1 MPLTVTGS
9 WPDNNQWGTQPKNA
23 VDQNPTVNWTV
34 ESIGYVQLQYLQLKS
49 VDATPNG
56 KRSWIEIPYVPKQNT
71 IVEVCME
78 NTSEVFAT
86 SGACAQS
93 VFYSGT
99 PGNGSGMTMEITS
112 GVDNHHFNC
121 VTSKNSYRDPRG
133 QAESNKIT
141 YLLSVAGIQ
150 QRNDDGKFTMLSP
163 FSDEEISVCSD
174 PKKANLCFFSHPAVD
189 ANTHM
194 SYAGRVYSA
203 KIYEGDELK
212 FDLVP
217 VKDGTGTDARCGFY
231 DMKSKKFYPFFEMV
245 DYVENTTDDR
255 LHVKLP
261 LAPEPDSSY
270 KWGNSI
276 VRNGHFQSAS
286 DWTSFPVSA
295 GDDTRRSISDED
307 GTKAFKFVCPAKQS
321 GEQAYTH
328 QMFIEFTE
336 PLKAGDVYYVS
347 FYYKAEKAVNIGVQ
361 AHSKHGD
368 YNDNGQIGSIDFA
381 TEWKLYEKKFT
392 VSAGEAS
399 NSSGVARPYQCI
411 AFNLNVLDEENTYYM
426 TNVVVR
432 KQKYEST
439 RNVPA
444 AASGYQ
450 WTDNLVRNGGLDTDD
465 LTSFIG
471 NERCTSSVEED
482 VLKVKST
489 AKPNQEYDWYSQ
501 MFFSFKDPIMPGESY
516 YISFDYRADKDA
528 TSAVQA
534 HSAPGA
540 YNAGLGS
547 ITFRDYWQ
555 TYTTTATVNDA
566 QGKNGGFGVLALN
579 LNELADENN
588 YYFDNIV
595 IKKQVLDSEASKRWS
610 SNLVSGYDVTNNGTT
625 IDGLKVVCPQ
635 SSGNYAWDSQFFIN
649 LSEPLL
655 PNEKYYVSVTY
666 SANQQYNS
674 SGNQISL
681 DSYLLPEKDKGIYPA
696 GVSGAMPALQPQGL
710 NSDDSDKWLTV
721 ATVRTV
727 NSEILSQNSNQPMRI
742 GFNIWVGQNVTYKF
756 RDIVVRKQIDDTS
769 VPVTEPS
776 LSATDKKWSKSLV
789 KNGYF
794 STDNTASFSG
804 HGNYGETVTGAIV
817 DNPTGTGR
825 CFKVTSV
832 KVHYDNGNPLPQT
845 SQLQI
850 ILDEPIQT
858 GERFYISFDYM
869 ASVETTTPTEAHTKT
884 NYNYWHLLD
893 PSPAFTKNWQSKTWT
908 QTVTADQG
916 ANGGMQMIVFN
927 LNSYPT
933 PADFY
938 IKNVVVKKEVPIE
951 VEENN
956 NATTQLS
963 IEFKNLYNENNEWT
977 SNRHLFSLGS
987 HEDGTMALNTLQG
1000 RYRFVSGKNV
1010 NVTNLNSENSTN
1022 PLDSRARQHTA
1033 VFTTDKCTIDGTD
1046 YNASGDQTWI
1056 EPDALYLMGTHCDPN
1071 PVHSDRLNP
1080 LSFRGQVFRAT
1091 LKENGITRY
1100 DLQPAR
1106 DVDGKYGFYD
1116 FVTRSMFYPDGCATN
1131 PLTGDDPQLAKS
1143 LPASGMFSLETKT
1156 PSAIVPKRFMITT
1169 VTHDGGMQNNTA
1181 NNPKNWRLMA
1191 SNDGDTW
1198 TQLELGIIRPKYS
1211 APATDVNTVQYLY
1224 NVGTGTFL
1232 KGGVYGTRG
1241 SVGAIGQS
1249 DEGTAQQFKVKS
1261 SSIQTL
1267 IATYGNSANVEKNE
1281 GQTYKDRN
1289 NCIQIVCPEKDDGQ
1303 AWDQQFFLQLPRQ
1316 LKAGEFYDISFEYA
1330 ASNLPKDK
1338 DNVQI
1343 STQLHSNGGGA
1354 YITNYSNL
1362 TFKKDW
1368 QTAYFRGIVTSA
1380 QANTKTIAFCLN
1392 VMKGVA
1398 NNYYF
1403 RNVVVKVKSSDDELI
1418 DYVSGDWKNTFVID
1432 KGIVWLDRDLSASE
1446 EDYRKNYNNWSI
1458 IPDQG
1463 ATNICEIA
1471 NAGFN
1476 GAKLGLYSD
1485 VVNGISDA
1493 QVYVGGNSL
1502 YTKWA
1507 FVNEADYA
1515 TYQTA
1520 LSSKSYSDPST
1531 IGTLPNATTH
1541 WFTILNNTEQ
1551 YSMYRL
1557 DVDEI
1562 GWGQTMTLSDIAITA
1577 DYGFAH
1583 YVGAVYDSQ
1592 SGMGTPPKDLTK
1604 YKTTYKTSQDDYRIT
1619 NSDVTLQRAHEYE
1632 HVIYA
1637 MPGQTVD
1644 LTPFVDFYTS
1654 DRYEE
1659 RYTRW
1664 YDYRTDTY
1672 SNRITFDPVN
1682 GSNVLTLNKGHFAGS
1697 VLAGERRRGT
1707 RALYTAPNRGTSFLL
1722 ADGNEIMDIIA
1733 IEAAHGFTGDEL
1745 GWVANQYQLKE
1756 PTLHWRHKFVIMDAR
1771 YRTKE
1776 MTDNNADYINKHK
1789 ITLMCPAG
1797 TPFQYPLPAYEY
1809 ATNNQKHDNTTG
1821 FYNANN
1827 QSVYHY
1833 KIETWKDNT
1842 SNPSNLLGSTQLT
1855 HTYNTPD
1862 KKGEITY
1869 STSISDATIQD
1880 RLAYSFKEI
1889 DGFNRVFYIKNP
1901 QTKVNSEGEEV
1912 TQRYVIRIYAMNP
1925 YNGLLKIGGSG
1936 ADKDKDFLLSEY
1948 DLDVMPAKDA
1958 AMVDE
1963 STLKTDAYV
1972 HQTPNKLKEKYGKPT
1987 TVVNFDKISTSDCI
2001 EKDGSYY
2008 SKWPWLWED
2017 SSYGFAYDDSWNV
2030 DYNNY
2035 MVVNN
2040 SNYLRYK
2047 SYNDVKDRNQIE
2059 NNKQGFFF
2067 YANAA
2072 SDPSRMAVLNIGKN
2086 FCENT
2091 TVYVS
2096 AWICELQGQNDYAE
2110 TANVIF
2116 SFRGVDDKG
2125 NETVLN
2131 SFVTGYVPGGWN
2143 TPYGYDKEGFVAAH
2157 TAASEKESP
2166 KNPDQRGHW
2175 MHVYYTFQPIVP
2187 EGTDFHHYIITLEN
2201 NATSSFGAD
2210 YAIDDIRAYVSKA
2223 ELKARQSV
2231 PLCNG
2236 ATQTSLELFGDFDEL
2251 LMKYALSEATEGNGE
2266 SKDFYYCILDQEKYE
2281 ATLKEEYGKISNPSE
2296 EFDDWKESPTTDAY
2310 KKAFNDA
2317 LLTKTY
2323 GGFNDNYGK
2332 VTLYTEYSKNKT
2344 YSPSSGTRHVLFDCS
2359 ASDENMKL
2367 GKTYI
2372 IAMIPAGQYADED
2385 GDGNNDS
2392 YIGPMAFNL
2401 CQVCNSVS
2409 EFDVTT
2415 SFGLIKIDGH
2425 LFSDQEGMSFCANQ
2439 RPVVTINLN
2448 GIKQGGEVVEKKS
2461 AVFDWYFGPL
2471 GTTPGHTAYNG
2482 EKKDGLYLMDAMKKF
2497 REVYPAAS
2505 QTQVMNGTVVP
2516 TGEFKESMLDYIKE
2530 MVTAEK
2536 IVLYKGAEAISTTDL
2551 YNIQQQN
2558 KFYITA
2564 LPINPTPYDNS
2575 ILYCLEPLQVSVDL
2589 DTNTPSMKDGAD
2601 QGITYPADMTDV
2613 PLRIGLKQ
2621 LQRTVIDDLDHT
2633 FDTND
2638 RLLWL
2643 PLREVAGS
2651 KSTVNLL
2658 VKRVA
2663 SRTVDDVEPAKIHTA
2678 MDDFVYLAASNDPAV
2693 LAGTSGA
2700 VDITTSNPEDPR
2712 WPIISDLK
2720 VIGRVKDISASV
2732 TETGNVCQI
2741 AFLRNFK
2748 FREGYWYT
2756 LKFHYADEGNPKEAC
2771 PGDLVF
2777 TIKVVPEYQMWTG
2790 AVSRNWNDDRNWRRV
2805 TSTDLLGTAAA
2816 TAEYVTDGK
2825 VEGESVNTNTASFVP
2840 ADFTKVVIPGIK
2852 EAVNVPMLYNLRGKS
2867 LVESGTENVASI
2879 DFAGYGSSSF
2889 IKNVATSSSIGPATY
2904 RINFDMS
2911 SVDKSE
2917 GGDVAC
2923 RSWYDHTCQYIHF
2936 NSEAQMLSQQYLHY
2950 EKAWADFEMEPNKW
2964 TTVASPLINVV
2975 AGDFYLPT
2983 DGARQNTPLF
2993 EPIMFNTTLHDRFAP
3008 AVFQRSWN
3016 VANAKVVHL
3025 DGDETNSAVSLEWS
3039 HVYNDVNVNYSAG
3052 IGFSIK
3058 PDVSMLPEAKRPS
3071 KVKFRLPKEDT
3082 NYDYWNPDHEATE
3095 HRNENVHEDG
3105 SIGSVNERTHKLTDF
3120 NSSSALEY
3128 KHELAQNGSSATKYF
3143 LVGNPMMCHLDM
3155 QEFFNKNTTLEKKYW
3170 VLTGDGQRYAE
3181 FTENTPGYVG
3191 TGTGYVAPFQSFFVA
3206 LNTADNQSKL
3216 QPVFTNDMMAIVKLS
3231 VDATANNQVMKESF
3245 AVDRQNDPNVNP
3257 YIEEQFDRED
3267 KPNGYNPDSS
3277 TPSGNGAKAYTM
3289 TLSVRD
3295 KDGIE
3300 STVMIMDGL
3309 RHGTCGV
3316 EALFDQNLR
3325 DHPMLY
3331 ANVAGEAMSL
3341 CQIMPGDTIPIG
3353 LTGARDE
3360 VKLSIEG
3367 VKDFDFDLFL
3377 IDSEEGTVTPLEGDV
3392 VLKQDASGVRYY
3404 IATRSA
3410 NDTEMEGDVNV
3421 PRVVSKDGYITVY
3434 APATCEIETSAIY
3447 NTGGIRMDFAEH
3459 ILDSHSVKLYPGV
3472 YIVNLL
3478 ADGRTYS
3485 YKLLVR

>member
-1 MPLTVTGS
+1 MNKLHIHTRLLLTLLFLFTTTVVMGQENKVPLTVVDS
-9 WPDNNQWGTQPKNA
+9 WPTVSLWGTRPENT
-23 VDQNPTVNWTV
+23 VDQDPTVNW
-34 ESIGYVQLQYLQLKS
+34 SIEGNYTLLSYIQLKN
-49 VDATPNG
+49 VDDTPNG

-71 IVEVCME
+71 KVEVCFE
-78 NTSEVFAT
+78 NTHEVFDANGT
-86 SGACAQS
+86 CAQS
-93 VFYSGT
+93 IFYSGT
-99 PGNGSGMTMEITS
+99 PGNGSGMAMEITNHA
-112 GVDNHHFNC
+112 DNHHFNC
-121 VTSKNSYRDPRG
+121 ITSLASHRDPRG
-133 QAESNKIT
+133 RAESTKQT
-141 YLLSVAGIQ
+141 YLLSAAGIQ
-150 QRNDDGKFTMLSP
+150 QRGNDGNVTMLSG
-163 FSDEEISVCSD
+163 FSGEEIRECND
-174 PKKANLCFFSHPAVD
+174 PKKANLYFFSHPAAD

-194 SYAGRVYSA
+194 SYAGRIYYA
-203 KIYEGDELK
+203 KIYEGETLM

-217 VKDGTGTDARCGFY
+217 VKDGTGDNARCGFY

-245 DYVENTTDDR
+245 DYVENTTANAV
-255 LHVKLP
+255 HVKIP
-261 LAPEPDSSY
+261 LSPEPASGYEWSNSLVHNGFFQLDEIGSSF
-270 KWGNSI
+270 GSNNTTQCSI
-276 VRNGHFQSAS
+276 VNINGTN
-286 DWTSFPVSA
+286 DVVN
-295 GDDTRRSISDED
+295 GTRAL
-307 GTKAFKFVCPAKQS
+307 KVVCPAKDNENKEVS
-321 GEQAYTH
+321 NR

-336 PLKAGDVYYVS
+336 PFYAGDEYYVS
-347 FYYKAEKAVNIGVQ
+347 FYYKADKNANIGTE
-361 AHSKHGD
+361 AHTKGGG
-368 YNDNGQIGSIDFA
+368 YNYWQMLGSIDF
-381 TEWKLYEKKFT
+381 TTDWKLYEKKLT
-392 VSAGEAS
+392 VTADHAS
-399 NSSGVARPYQCI
+399 DYQNNPRVFQRI
-411 AFNLNVLDEENTYYM
+411 VFNLNVLDEENSYYI
-426 TNVVVR
+426 TNVKICR
-432 KQKYEST
+432 KKKQS
-439 RNVPA
+439 NINA
-444 AASGYQ
+444 N
-450 WTDNLVRNGGLDTDD
+450 TDFKWSNNLFAGGFSVSDGVTGSIDGGTAT
-465 LTSFIG
+465 LT
-471 NERCTSSVEED
+471 
-482 VLKVKST
+482 VKST
-489 AKPNQEYDWYSQ
+489 GKAEVKNPWDRQVILNLNSALEPN
-501 MFFSFKDPIMPGESY
+501 KKY
-516 YISFDYRADKDA
+516 YISLEYRA
-528 TSAVQA
+528 TSQ
-534 HSAPGA
+534 
-540 YNAGLGS
+540 N
-547 ITFRDYWQ
+547 
-555 TYTTTATVNDA
+555 
-566 QGKNGGFGVLALN
+566 
-579 LNELADENN
+579 
-588 YYFDNIV
+588 
-595 IKKQVLDSEASKRWS
+595 
-610 SNLVSGYDVTNNGTT
+610 
-625 IDGLKVVCPQ
+625 
-635 SSGNYAWDSQFFIN
+635 
-649 LSEPLL
+649 
-655 PNEKYYVSVTY
+655 SV
-666 SANQQYNS
+666 A
-674 SGNQISL
+674 
-681 DSYLLPEKDKGIYPA
+681 SYLLPAEGSYSADI
-696 GVSGAMPALQPQGL
+696 SGAMRNLDFSAEW
-710 NSDDSDKWLTV
+710 KTY
-721 ATVRTV
+721 TMEIRTV
-727 NSEILSQNSNQPMRI
+727 NGDIPSGNPPTRI
-742 GFNIWVGQNVTYKF
+742 GFNINKAGEDITYYFRKIIVRRELEATPTNEPAATTGYKMSNTLVQNGHLTTDDKTTSYSVYPSTGDNATTIDIEDDVWGKRAFKVKSNVTGTSYWESNFSLKL
-756 RDIVVRKQIDDTS
+756 DDRIA
-769 VPVTEPS
+769 VG
-776 LSATDKKWSKSLV
+776 D
-789 KNGYF
+789 
-794 STDNTASFSG
+794 
-804 HGNYGETVTGAIV
+804 
-817 DNPTGTGR
+817 
-825 CFKVTSV
+825 
-832 KVHYDNGNPLPQT
+832 Q
-845 SQLQI
+845 
-850 ILDEPIQT
+850 
-858 GERFYISFDYM
+858 FYISFDYK
-869 ASVETTTPTEAHTKT
+869 ASTDVKMRVGF
-884 NYNYWHLLD
+884 D
-893 PSPAFTKNWQSKTWT
+893 G
-908 QTVTADQG
+908 D
-916 ANGGMQMIVFN
+916 NGGVGGPELNNIADASSTWKSYTSSLLTFNGSSAAKKIVFY
-927 LNSYPT
+927 LNST
-933 PADFY
+933 LGTTFY
-938 IKNVVVKKEVPIE
+938 FTNIVVKKFERNEDPASELKIKF
-951 VEENN
+951 
-956 NATTQLS
+956 
-963 IEFKNLYNENNEWT
+963 INLNTNTGESY
-977 SNRHLFSLGS
+977 SVRHLFSLGT
-987 HEDGTMALNTLQG
+987 HEEEVMALST
-1000 RYRFVSGKNV
+1000 RYGKYNYVSGGITQETTIAIDQK
-1010 NVTNLNSENSTN
+1010 E
-1022 PLDSRARQHTA
+1022 HTA
-1033 VFTTDKCTIDGTD
+1033 TFK
-1046 YNASGDQTWI
+1046 ASECKIGNNDPITVSGVPTWNSA
-1056 EPDALYLMGTHCDPN
+1056 DALYLMGTHCDPVTN
-1071 PVHSDRLNP
+1071 HIGYAPR
-1080 LSFRGQVFRAT
+1080 SFYGQIYSAT
-1091 LKENGITRY
+1091 LTENGIKRL
-1100 DLQPAR
+1100 DLIPAMNK
-1106 DVDGKYGFYD
+1106 DGEYGFYD
-1116 FVTRSMFYPDGCATN
+1116 KISHTMFFADGCADGQLSGEKT
-1131 PLTGDDPQLAKS
+1131 QLAND
-1143 LPASGMFSLETKT
+1143 LPAYAKYFLQVET
-1156 PSAIVPKRFMITT
+1156 PSAILPKRFMIHT
-1169 VTHDGGMQNNTA
+1169 VTHTGTMIGNTA

-1191 SNDGDTW
+1191 SNDGETW
-1198 TQLELGIIRPKYS
+1198 TQLELGEIRPVLS
-1211 APATDVNTVQYLY
+1211 PVSTQDENINSSEATYQYLY
-1224 NVGTGTFL
+1224 NYETGTFL
-1232 KGGVYGTRG
+1232 
-1241 SVGAIGQS
+1241 VGANEWGPRASVATGAGAGKFFPRYKSTEDLYILSNFIVGSQKDMFIDAPNRIWIDRASQPNFNKWQITKIDNTNFYEIGN
-1249 DEGTAQQFKVKS
+1249 T
-1261 SSIQTL
+1261 
-1267 IATYGNSANVEKNE
+1267 
-1281 GQTYKDRN
+1281 
-1289 NCIQIVCPEKDDGQ
+1289 
-1303 AWDQQFFLQLPRQ
+1303 
-1316 LKAGEFYDISFEYA
+1316 EY
-1330 ASNLPKDK
+1330 P
-1338 DNVQI
+1338 
-1343 STQLHSNGGGA
+1343 
-1354 YITNYSNL
+1354 
-1362 TFKKDW
+1362 
-1368 QTAYFRGIVTSA
+1368 
-1380 QANTKTIAFCLN
+1380 
-1392 VMKGVA
+1392 
-1398 NNYYF
+1398 
-1403 RNVVVKVKSSDDELI
+1403 
-1418 DYVSGDWKNTFVID
+1418 
-1432 KGIVWLDRDLSASE
+1432 
-1446 EDYRKNYNNWSI
+1446 
-1458 IPDQG
+1458 
-1463 ATNICEIA
+1463 
-1471 NAGFN
+1471 
-1476 GAKLGLYSD
+1476 GAKLGTHADVINGVSDSRLYLD
-1485 VVNGISDA
+1485 DKTIN
-1493 QVYVGGNSL
+1493 
-1502 YTKWA
+1502 TRWA
-1507 FVNEADYA
+1507 FVSETDYADY
-1515 TYQTA
+1515 QTRLA
-1520 LSSKSYSDPST
+1520 SGDYTSPST
-1531 IGTLPNATTH
+1531 TTPLPYSAAC
-1541 WFTILNNTEQ
+1541 WFTILNNTER

-1619 NSDVTLQRAHEYE
+1619 NSNVTLQRAHEYE

-1672 SNRITFDPVN
+1672 SNRLTFDPVN

-1707 RALYTAPNRGTSFLL
+1707 RALYTAPNRGTSFSL

-1869 STSISDATIQD
+1869 STTEATIQD

-1963 STLKTDAYV
+1963 ITLKTDAYV

-1987 TVVNFDKISTSDCI
+1987 TVVNFDKISYSDCI
-2001 EKDGSYY
+2001 EKDGNYY

-2047 SYNDVKDRNQIE
+2047 SFNDVKDRNQIE

-2072 SDPSRMAVLNIGKN
+2072 SDPSRMSVLNIGKD

-2143 TPYGYDKEGFVAAH
+2143 TPYGYDKDGFVAAH

-2166 KNPDQRGHW
+2166 KNPDQRGQW

-2251 LMKYALSEATEGNGE
+2251 LMKYALREATEGNGE

-2296 EFDDWKESPTTDAY
+2296 EFDDWKESPTPDAY

-2385 GDGNNDS
+2385 DDGNNDS

-2461 AVFDWYFGPL
+2461 ADFDWYFGPL

-2516 TGEFKESMLDYIKE
+2516 AGEFNESMLDYIKE

-2564 LPINPTPYDNS
+2564 LPINPTPNDPS
-2575 ILYCLEPLQVSVDL
+2575 ILYCLEPLQVSINL
-2589 DTNTPSMKDGAD
+2589 DTNSPSMKDGAD

-2663 SRTVDDVEPAKIHTA
+2663 SRTVDDVEPAVIHTA
-2678 MDDFVYLAASNDPAV
+2678 TDDLVYLAASNDPAV

-2700 VDITTSNPEDPR
+2700 VDITTSNPEDLR

-2732 TETGNVCQI
+2732 TETGNVCQM

-2923 RSWYDHTCQYIHF
+2923 CSWYDHTCQYIHF

-2993 EPIMFNTTLHDRFAP
+2993 EPITFKPTLHDRFAP

-3025 DGDETNSAVSLEWS
+3025 NGDETNSAVSLEWS

-3082 NYDYWNPDHEATE
+3082 NYDYWNPDHEETE

-3105 SIGSVNERTHKLTDF
+3105 STGSVNERTHKLTDF

-3155 QEFFNKNTTLEKKYW
+3155 QEFFKKNTTLEKKYW

-3360 VKLSIEG
+3360 VQLSIEG

-3377 IDSEEGTVTPLEGDV
+3377 IDSEEGTVEPLEGDV
-3392 VLKQDASGVRYY
+3392 VLKQAASGVRYY
-3404 IATRSA
+3404 IATRSKY
-3410 NDTEMEGDVNV
+3410 DTEVEGDVNV
-3421 PRVVSKDGYITVY
+3421 PRVTAKDGYITVY
-3434 APATCEIETSAIY
+3434 APVACEIETSAIY
-3447 NTGGIRMDFAEH
+3447 NTGGIRLDYAEH
-3459 ILDSHSVKLYPGV
+3459 IAESHSVKLLPGI
-3472 YIVNLL
+3472 YIVHLL
-3478 ADGRTYS
+3478 CDGKTYT
-3485 YKLLVR
+3485 YKLMLR